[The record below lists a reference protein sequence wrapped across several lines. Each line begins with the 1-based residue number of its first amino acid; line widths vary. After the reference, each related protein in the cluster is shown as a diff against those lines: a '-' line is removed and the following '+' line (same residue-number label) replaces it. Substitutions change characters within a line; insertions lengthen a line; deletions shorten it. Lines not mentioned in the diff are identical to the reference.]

1 MKVLKF
7 GGTSVGTP
15 QRMKDVAQLINDG
28 QQKIVVLS
36 AMSGTTNSLVEISD
50 YYRKRNSEAA
60 GSVIN
65 KLRTKYMQHLEEL
78 YTQEETKQKTRALLE
93 EIFIFLHS
101 FAGCEFSDA
110 NEKAIL
116 AQGELMSTNMVT
128 NYLQEQGVKLAVASN
143 KYQKATEKIV
153 SQLFPDI
160 KFVSVQG
167 QQDGVNVKPD
177 PSIVFNILGVA
188 LVPKAEVLY
197 VGDSGVD
204 METARRA
211 CVDSVGVTWGFRSEK
226 ELNEYHADRIV
237 HRASD
242 IFDIVM
248 DVK

>member
-1 MKVLKF
+1 MKKLVIF
-7 GGTSVGTP
+7 VFFCT
-15 QRMKDVAQLINDG
+15 LINSIEDLGQAANYALSKNGFPTHSLASYPFFVGNGVRNLIRKALPEENRNDTTIDSLLKDFKEYYDDHNVDSTKPYDG
-28 QQKIVVLS
+28 I
-36 AMSGTTNSLVEISD
+36 M
-50 YYRKRNSEAA
+50 
-60 GSVIN
+60 
-65 KLRTKYMQHLEEL
+65 EL
-78 YTQEETKQKTRALLE
+78 LKQ
-93 EIFIFLHS
+93 
-101 FAGCEFSDA
+101 
-110 NEKAIL
+110 
-116 AQGELMSTNMVT
+116 
-128 NYLQEQGVKLAVASN
+128 LQEQGVKLAVASN

-160 KFVSVQG
+160 KVVSVHG
-167 QQDGVNVKPD
+167 QQDGVNVEPD
-177 PSIVFNILGVA
+177 PSIGFNILGVA